1 MNNLL
6 KLPNICYNKH
16 IENVL
21 QEGLFM
27 EMTYKKLNTS
37 KLTQR
42 NRKTVFTF
50 NALKNATPMQW
61 KDTVYNGTA
70 KVIISKQGINYV

>member
-1 MNNLL
+1 
-6 KLPNICYNKH
+6 
-16 IENVL
+16 
-21 QEGLFM
+21 M